1 MRLRTLFTLAT
12 FLINIQATLAQIKV
26 HAVGDVMLGSVTPKT
41 ILPPYNGE
49 EFVKAVADYLIDAD
63 VVFGNLEGSLISDD
77 LKPQKCRE
85 ESRKAGRCYE
95 FGMPEKLAG
104 SLQKLGFSILSMDN
118 NHSEDYGLEGYE
130 FTQQK
135 LTEFGIKFAP
145 KQGYAALEV
154 KEKQIAVVA
163 FGYSGNSYNI
173 SNLIQAE
180 EIISI
185 LKIEFDI
192 IYVSFHGGAE
202 GRNALN
208 IKNETEFFLGENRG
222 NVIEFAHTVIDAGAD
237 LVIGHGPHVLRA
249 MEIYKNKLI
258 AYSMGNFLTYGNMN
272 ISGVTGVTAILKAE
286 LDENTGDFLRGK
298 IVPVRQVDRG
308 IPIYDESFEAVD
320 LIKDLTTNDF
330 PDYGIIFT
338 ETGSIYNSEIIP
350 PKSKPTED
358 LTYIRI
364 LNKSLN
370 EIEWNKIFPSRGALY
385 ELEGVEPI
393 KKPGIE

>member
-1 MRLRTLFTLAT
+1 MLIKLLFTVLCL
-12 FLINIQATLAQIKV
+12 LINFLTVAQINV
-26 HAVGDVMLGSVTPKT
+26 NAVGDVMLGSVTPKT
-41 ILPPYNGE
+41 ILPPNNGY
-49 EFVKAVADYLIDAD
+49 EFVESISEYLSGADII
-63 VVFGNLEGSLISDD
+63 FGNLEGSLISND

-95 FGMPEKLAG
+95 FGMPEVLAG
-104 SLQKLGFSILSMDN
+104 SLQKLGFNVLSMDN
-118 NHSEDYGLEGYE
+118 NHSEDYGFEGYE

-135 LTEFGIKFAP
+135 LSEMGINYAA
-145 KQGYAALEV
+145 KQGYASITL
-154 KEKQIAVVA
+154 KGKQIAVVA

-173 SNLIQAE
+173 SNLEEAA
-180 EIISI
+180 EIISS
-185 LKIEFDI
+185 LKKEFDLI
-192 IYVSFHGGAE
+192 IVSFHGGAE

-208 IKNETEFFLGENRG
+208 ITNETEFFLSENRG
-222 NVIEFAHTVIDAGAD
+222 NVIAFAHTAIDAGAD

-308 IPIYDESFEAVD
+308 IPEYDESFEAFELIRSLTEND
-320 LIKDLTTNDF
+320 LPGN
-330 PDYGIIFT
+330 GIIFT
-338 ETGSIYNSEIIP
+338 EAGSVYNSTIVLPE
-350 PKSKPTED
+350 KKPAED
-358 LTYIRI
+358 LRMINRFI
-364 LNKSLN
+364 N
-370 EIEWNKIFPSRGALY
+370 PSYYATIISEY
-385 ELEGVEPI
+385 TEI